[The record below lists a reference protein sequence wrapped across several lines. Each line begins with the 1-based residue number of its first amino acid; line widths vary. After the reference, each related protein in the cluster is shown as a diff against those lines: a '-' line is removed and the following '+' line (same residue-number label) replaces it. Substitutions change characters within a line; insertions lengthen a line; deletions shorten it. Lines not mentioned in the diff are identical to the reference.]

1 MSIEK
6 RVDLQAA
13 QVINAA
19 IQIDTQWGCIRAWHY
34 LAGRQV
40 KPATAVRVLSK
51 DGPRRCGD
59 ALHPA
64 VRDARAKQAEHGMT
78 QRAAVDTPKPAP
90 RSNQSAAVAVERAIA
105 LSSSADRHYAES
117 LLRMYGLN
125 TATVMRVLFE
135 PHRRRRAPENG

>member
-1 MSIEK
+1 MFIEK
-6 RVDLQAA
+6 RIDLQAT

-34 LAGRQV
+34 LADRRV
-40 KPATAVRVLSK
+40 TAVRVLSK

-64 VRDARAKQAEHGMT
+64 VRDAREKQAEHGMT
-78 QRAAVDTPKPAP
+78 QRAVVDTPEPAP

-135 PHRRRRAPENG
+135 PHRRRRA